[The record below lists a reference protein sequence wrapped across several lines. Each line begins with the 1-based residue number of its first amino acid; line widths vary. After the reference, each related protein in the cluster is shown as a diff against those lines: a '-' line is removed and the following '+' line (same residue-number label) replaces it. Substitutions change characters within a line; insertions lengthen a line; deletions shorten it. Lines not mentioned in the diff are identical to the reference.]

1 MKTRCLFALLAI
13 LAGSPV
19 FANNETAGMPGQPG
33 CGRPDLS
40 VPLTLADAIQQA
52 FCSNPQTRQWWATVS
67 SQRAQLRQ
75 AYAAYWPQLS
85 AQYQADKNWSQAGG
99 ISSETSPQS
108 ATLSASYLLYDF
120 GGREAA
126 AKLAQA
132 QLQAAIA
139 TRDSDLDQLAYSVSQ
154 SYLDVLLAQASLAAA
169 KVSEASALEALNAA
183 EVQLS
188 VGRAIPATKLQAQTA
203 YSQAQLVRIKAEGTV
218 ITSRA
223 TLANLMGMTPGTQ
236 FMLTPWH
243 VAGLAR
249 QSEAADRLMD
259 AAVAS
264 RQDLRAAREQTKA
277 AEATLQSAKAQ
288 GMPTLSLGASA
299 GRQTGSASYPPTN
312 TQSIGLTLSAPIFTG
327 YKDTYRIRAAEAG
340 LDLARAQEAELANKV
355 KLDVWNAY
363 QTFKTNTEALKSAH
377 DAVVSGE
384 ANAEVMLGRFKAG
397 VGTML
402 DVLSAQASAATAR
415 QQQASAE
422 HDYLLSKF
430 SLALALGRLSAG
442 PLPSTGE

>member
-1 MKTRCLFALLAI
+1 MKKLCLLALLVAI
-13 LAGSPV
+13 ACSQAFAG
-19 FANNETAGMPGQPG
+19 NETAGMPGQPG
-33 CGRPDLS
+33 CDKPDLS
-40 VPLTLADAIQQA
+40 APLTLADAIQQA

-67 SQRAQLRQ
+67 SQQAQLRQ
-75 AYAAYWPQLS
+75 ANAAYWPQLS
-85 AQYQADKNWSQAGG
+85 AQYQADRNWSQTSR
-99 ISSETSPQS
+99 ISSESSPQS
-108 ATLSASYLLYDF
+108 ATLSVSYLLYDF

-126 AKLAQA
+126 AKLAEA

-139 TRDSDLDQLAYSVSQ
+139 TRDSSLDQLAYSVSQ
-154 SYLDVLLAQASLAAA
+154 AYLDALLAQASLAAA

-203 YSQAQLVRIKAEGTV
+203 YSQAQLARIKAEGALVT
-218 ITSRA
+218 TRA
-223 TLANLMGMTPGTQ
+223 TLANLMGMAPGTQ
-236 FMLTPWH
+236 YQLAAWH
-243 VAGLAR
+243 VEGMAR
-249 QSEAADRLMD
+249 QTEAAEKLMD
-259 AAVAS
+259 DAVAS
-264 RQDLRAAREQTKA
+264 RQDLQAARQQVKA
-277 AEATLQSAKAQ
+277 AEATLKSAKAQ
-288 GMPTLSLGASA
+288 GLPTLSLGASA
-299 GRQTGSASYPPTN
+299 GRQVGSASYPPAN
-312 TQSIGLTLSAPIFTG
+312 TQSIGITLSAPIFTG

-340 LDLARAQEAELANKV
+340 LDLAKAQEAELENKV

-384 ANAEVMLGRFKAG
+384 ANADVMLGRFKAG

-430 SLALALGRLSAG
+430 SLALALGRLSTG